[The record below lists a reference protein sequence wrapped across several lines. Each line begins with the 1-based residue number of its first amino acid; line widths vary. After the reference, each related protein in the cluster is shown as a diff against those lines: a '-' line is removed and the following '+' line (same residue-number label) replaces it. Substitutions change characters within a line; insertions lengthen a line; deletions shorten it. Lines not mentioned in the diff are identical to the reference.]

1 MRTFSVQI
9 ENNDYND
16 DMFNGTFDE
25 CVEYINEYY
34 PDDETAR
41 IAEIE
46 VENNVATYTYD
57 IITIW

>member
-1 MRTFSVQI
+1 MRIFSVEI

-25 CVEYINEYY
+25 CVEYISEHY

-46 VENNVATYTYD
+46 VENNVVTYTYD

>member
-34 PDDETAR
+34 PDDETA
-41 IAEIE
+41 
-46 VENNVATYTYD
+46 
-57 IITIW
+57 